1 MTTNANIWGI
11 CPHCNT
17 WHNFG
22 QECPTSNIEIKY
34 EPMNSPMPTA
44 VDKQVDGD
52 HYKKLNIQ
60 PAVYSYKNFGP
71 AWHQGEIIKY
81 VTRYRDKNGR
91 KDLEKAIHLLEML
104 IELEYED

>member
-1 MTTNANIWGI
+1 M
-11 CPHCNT
+11 
-17 WHNFG
+17 
-22 QECPTSNIEIKY
+22 
-34 EPMNSPMPTA
+34 
-44 VDKQVDGD
+44 DKSQLKRQVDGD

-104 IELEYED
+104 IELEYDD